1 MGLLKGL
8 FHRKKGW
15 LENVRLWRKPEDLYG
30 EEEQGWGNWE
40 DEMEDGEGRKGR
52 VVLPDEWD
60 GMASGSDFV
69 SAPKRKQSL
78 GILDVH
84 DAAQRQEFVQ
94 SCLDRMGDA
103 AKELEGLTFEYNMV
117 TSYLKDM
124 EEIEALPESE
134 RAELNAAAQ
143 KIQDL
148 EDKQDVYLK
157 KKNRLSDEKYHKM
170 ERMEDEAEEG
180 CRKLAETE
188 DYQNLI
194 RQDMSRLEGEKH
206 AYHYRKGEL
215 RAAVAD
221 AKGMAVICSMALVV
235 CFVILFTLQYVLE
248 MDTQMGFLLTAG
260 FAALVIT
267 MLYLKYTE
275 AVKELKRVE
284 KGINRIIL
292 LQNRVK
298 IRYVNN
304 TNLLDYLYMKY
315 QVSSGKELAGLWE
328 KYQVEKEERKRYR
341 EAELEL
347 DDYHQELL
355 NILKCYQV
363 KDPAIWL
370 HQTAALLD
378 NREMVEIRHDLIIRR
393 QSLRKRMDYN
403 KEMIINKAEEEIR
416 ELVEDYPQYAEEVAR
431 MVQR

>member
-1 MGLLKGL
+1 MGLFKKNGWFRNSKLL
-8 FHRKKGW
+8 RK
-15 LENVRLWRKPEDLYG
+15 LADYE
-30 EEEQGWGNWE
+30 EEEQGWGSWE
-40 DEMEDGEGRKGR
+40 DEIQEEKGR
-52 VVLPDEWD
+52 VVMPEDWNELNFNTNLRRSQGGFD
-60 GMASGSDFV
+60 
-69 SAPKRKQSL
+69 
-78 GILDVH
+78 IH
-84 DAAQRQEFVQ
+84 DAAQRQEYVQ
-94 SCLDRMGDA
+94 NCLDQMGEA
-103 AKELEGLTFEYNMV
+103 AKELENLSFEYNMV
-117 TSYLKDM
+117 TSYLRDM

-148 EDKQDVYLK
+148 EDRQDVYLR
-157 KKNRLSDEKYHKM
+157 KKNRLTDEKYHQI

-180 CRKLAETE
+180 CRKLTEAEE
-188 DYQNLI
+188 YQNLI
-194 RQDMSRLEGEKH
+194 RQDMSRLVGEKH
-206 AYHYRKGEL
+206 AYFYRKGEL
-215 RAAVAD
+215 KGAIAD
-221 AKGMAVICSMALVV
+221 SKGMAVICSMALVV

-248 MDTQMGFLLTAG
+248 MNTQMGFLLTAG
-260 FAALVIT
+260 LAALVIT
-267 MLYLKYTE
+267 ALYLKYTE

-284 KGINRIIL
+284 KGINRIIM

-315 QVSSGKELAGLWE
+315 QVSSGKELAALWE
-328 KYQVEKEERKRYR
+328 KYKVEKEERRLYR

-378 NREMVEIRHDLIIRR
+378 NKEMVEIRHNLIIRR
-393 QSLRKRMDYN
+393 QSLRRRMDYN
-403 KEMIINKAEEEIR
+403 KEMIINKAENEIK
-416 ELVEDYPQYAEEVAR
+416 ELAERYPQYAGELAG
-431 MVQR
+431 MVQKR

>member
-1 MGLLKGL
+1 MGLFKKNGWFRNSKLL
-8 FHRKKGW
+8 RKMADY
-15 LENVRLWRKPEDLYG
+15 EE

-40 DEMEDGEGRKGR
+40 DEIQEEKGR
-52 VVLPDEWD
+52 VVMPDDW
-60 GMASGSDFV
+60 SGLNFNTRRS
-69 SAPKRKQSL
+69 P
-78 GILDVH
+78 GIFDVH
-84 DAAQRQEFVQ
+84 DAAQRQEYVQ
-94 SCLDRMGDA
+94 NCLDQMGEA
-103 AKELEGLTFEYNMV
+103 AKELENLSFEYNMV
-117 TSYLKDM
+117 TSYLKDI
-124 EEIEALPESE
+124 EEIEALPDSE

-148 EDKQDVYLK
+148 EDRQDVYLK
-157 KKNRLSDEKYHKM
+157 KKNRLTDEKYHQM

-188 DYQNLI
+188 EYQNRI
-194 RQDMSRLEGEKH
+194 RQDMSRLDGEKH
-206 AYHYRKGEL
+206 AYLYRKGEL
-215 RAAVAD
+215 KGAIAD
-221 AKGMAVICSMALVV
+221 AKGMAVICSMALIV

-248 MDTQMGFLLTAG
+248 MNTQMGFLLTAG
-260 FAALVIT
+260 LAALVIT
-267 MLYLKYTE
+267 ALYLKYTE
-275 AVKELKRVE
+275 SVNELKRVE
-284 KGINRIIL
+284 KGINRIIM

-315 QVSSGKELAGLWE
+315 QVASGKELSVLWE
-328 KYQVEKEERKRYR
+328 KYKVEKEERRLYR

-378 NREMVEIRHDLIIRR
+378 NKEMVEIRHNLIIRR
-393 QSLRKRMDYN
+393 QSLRRRMDYN
-403 KEMIINKAEEEIR
+403 KEMIINKAENEIK
-416 ELVEDYPQYAEEVAR
+416 ELAERYPQYAGELAG
-431 MVQR
+431 MVQKR